1 MSRFQGELYPP
12 LEPHT
17 KGWLDVGDGHQIYW
31 EVSGNPNG
39 QPAVFLHGGPGGAC
53 HSDHRRLFNPNL
65 YKIILFDQ
73 RGCGRSIPHAMIEAN
88 STAHLVADLE
98 RLRSHLA
105 IERWLIL
112 GGSWGATLALAYAQ
126 AFPAHVEAL
135 VLRGV
140 FTGRQSELDWL
151 YRFGASQIYPDA
163 WQRFLDPIPAA
174 EREDLI
180 SAYYQRLT
188 QGLME
193 QRVHY
198 AKAWCAWEAE
208 LMSVTPRPERLWLD
222 AEQCLALARIE
233 THYFVN
239 QSFLTEGQILA
250 AAPTIAHIPCII
262 VQGRQDVITPPAT
275 AWSLHRALPGSHL
288 HLVAGAGHAT
298 AEPGILSRLI
308 EATDSFARS

>member
-53 HSDHRRLFNPNL
+53 HSDHRRLFNPNI

-98 RLRSHLA
+98 HLRSHLA

-126 AFPAHVEAL
+126 AFPARVEAL

-180 SAYYQRLT
+180 SAGDRIP
-188 QGLME
+188 GAA
-193 QRVHY
+193 R
-198 AKAWCAWEAE
+198 ASFFIGRNNFA
-208 LMSVTPRPERLWLD
+208 MSGDSAMPLW
-222 AEQCLALARIE
+222 
-233 THYFVN
+233 
-239 QSFLTEGQILA
+239 
-250 AAPTIAHIPCII
+250 
-262 VQGRQDVITPPAT
+262 QDVLFIALYRNAANPTDWFNIPANRVIE
-275 AWSLHRALPGSHL
+275 L
-288 HLVAGAGHAT
+288 GAQYA
-298 AEPGILSRLI
+298 I
-308 EATDSFARS
+308 